1 MKNAETIYGENGTKI
16 IVHPA
21 TEDSIGEWGG
31 READAI
37 DAYNRIVFPALVVY
51 ATECAAEQDGENDYS
66 HYAGRVWD
74 KFCSDGG
81 EDFDARA
88 HAALVVA

>member
-21 TEDSIGEWGG
+21 TEDSIGDWGG

-37 DAYNRIVFPALVVY
+37 DAWNRIVFPALV
-51 ATECAAEQDGENDYS
+51 AHAAECASEDDGEDNHA
-66 HYAGRVWD
+66 HYAERVWD
-74 KFCSDGG
+74 KFCSLGG
-81 EDFDARA
+81 DDFDERA
-88 HAALVVA
+88 VSALVVS